1 MVDYQWAGYTTQERS
16 MSLVLAGP
24 VSVER
29 MAVADNPWAGY
40 ATQERRMSVG
50 ENDGCNQGATTKLPT
65 NYSTWTQTPI
75 LIFV

>member
-1 MVDYQWAGYTTQERS
+1 